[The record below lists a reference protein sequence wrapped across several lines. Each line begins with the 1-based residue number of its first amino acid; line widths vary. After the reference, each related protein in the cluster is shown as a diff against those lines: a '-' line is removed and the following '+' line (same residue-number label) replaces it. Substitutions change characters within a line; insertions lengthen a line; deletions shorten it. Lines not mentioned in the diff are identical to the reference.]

1 MYNQILFTNILR
13 VLEELG
19 MTKNDLAQ
27 KAGVSLSFLSDL
39 TNGKANPSLRV
50 MEAIATALD
59 VPLTTLLDSTDL
71 DEEALD
77 ILTEGKKHLVMPQ
90 GFVRLTLVLT
100 KFQAFTASQWDIQNR
115 RQLRNTSTATIQPAK
130 P

>member
-1 MYNQILFTNILR
+1 
-13 VLEELG
+13 

-50 MEAIATALD
+50 MESIATALD
-59 VPLTTLLDSTDL
+59 VPLTTLLDSNDL
-71 DEEALD
+71 DEESLE
-77 ILTEGKKHLVMPQ
+77 ILTEGKTHLVMPQ

-100 KFQAFTASQWDIQNR
+100 KFQAFTAKQWCNPAAMS
-115 RQLRNTSTATIQPAK
+115 LHTPNPLGTAVWP
-130 P
+130 